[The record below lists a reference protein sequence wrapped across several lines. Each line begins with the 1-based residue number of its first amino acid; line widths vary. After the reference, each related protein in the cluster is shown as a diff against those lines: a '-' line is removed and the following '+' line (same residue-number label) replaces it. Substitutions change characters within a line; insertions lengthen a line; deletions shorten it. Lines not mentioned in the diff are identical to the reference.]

1 MYWDLDLVMQDIIC
15 YQFQIIW
22 DDLVVDT
29 ILLQYYIPRKI
40 GKFTQSDPRR
50 DYPVMIWVI
59 PNNLFDSFWLGIFF
73 NMLMMLSGT
82 NGNNPSYDFACI

>member
-73 NMLMMLSGT
+73 NMLMMLSGP

>member
-40 GKFTQSDPRR
+40 GKLSQSDPRR
-50 DYPVMIWVI
+50 DYPVIFRITYLIRFV
-59 PNNLFDSFWLGIFF
+59 SGIF
-73 NMLMMLSGT
+73 
-82 NGNNPSYDFACI
+82 

>member
-22 DDLVVDT
+22 DDLVVDI

-40 GKFTQSDPRR
+40 GKSRQRPTLTRPWTAR
-50 DYPVMIWVI
+50 P
-59 PNNLFDSFWLGIFF
+59 
-73 NMLMMLSGT
+73 
-82 NGNNPSYDFACI
+82 